1 MDYKF
6 MSNFVEINEVGLRDG
21 LQNQSTLIPAIDK
34 LKLADKL
41 IQANIKFIEA
51 TSFVSPK
58 AVPQMAD
65 AAEILSGLPA
75 LTPNKDICYTSL
87 VPNMRGYENAM
98 ANNVNSI
105 AVVLATT
112 DSFNQKNLNM
122 SLEKTRAVCREL
134 IHQAKQDNIKIR
146 AYISGACA
154 CPYDGKQTVA
164 IVRELTN
171 EMGESGADK
180 ISSADTTGAGSTAQI
195 NEIFET
201 LLMEHSPEK
210 FNVHFHDTR
219 GQAIAM
225 SWEAIR
231 MGIRKFDSSIAGL
244 GGCPFAPG
252 AKGNVAT
259 EDLVYMLHSSGFDT
273 GIDFEKRIEAVS
285 VAETITQSKLGGKI
299 MPWVL
304 TQKEKNRSIQL

>member
-1 MDYKF
+1 

-21 LQNQSTLIPAIDK
+21 LQNQSTLIPAKDK
-34 LKLADKL
+34 LKLAEKL

-65 AAEILSGLPA
+65 AAEILAGLPA
-75 LTPNKDICYTSL
+75 LSNEKNICYTAL
-87 VPNMRGYENAM
+87 VPNMRGYELAM
-98 ANNVNSI
+98 ANNVKSI

-134 IHQAKQDNIKIR
+134 IQQAKQDNIKVR

-154 CPYDGKQTVA
+154 CPYDGKQPVA
-164 IVRELTN
+164 LVRELTN
-171 EMGESGADK
+171 DMVESGADE
-180 ISSADTTGAGSTAQI
+180 ISIADTTGAGSPAQI

-259 EDLVYMLHSSGFDT
+259 EDLVYMLHSSGFKT
-273 GIDFEKRIEAVS
+273 GIDFEKLLIAIQ
-285 VAETITQSKLGGKI
+285 VAEEITHSELGGKI
-299 MPWVL
+299 MPWVK
-304 TQKEKNRSIQL
+304 TQLEKNRAIVF

>member
-1 MDYKF
+1 

-21 LQNQSTLIPAIDK
+21 LQNQSTLISPSNK

-65 AAEILSGLPA
+65 AIDVLAGLSA
-75 LTPNKDICYTSL
+75 LTPNNDICYTAL

-98 ANNVNSI
+98 ANNVKSVAI
-105 AVVLATT
+105 VLATT
-112 DSFNQKNLNM
+112 DSFNEKNLNM

-134 IHQAKQDNIKIR
+134 LQRANQDGIKIR

-154 CPYDGKQTVA
+154 CPYDGKQPVS

-171 EMGESGADK
+171 EMVENGANE
-180 ISSADTTGAGSTAQI
+180 ISIADTTGAGSPAQI

-259 EDLVYMLHSSGFDT
+259 EDLVYMLHSSGFKT
-273 GIDFEKRIEAVS
+273 GIDFEKLIDAIT
-285 VAETITQSKLGGKI
+285 VAEEITQSKLGGKI
-299 MPWVL
+299 MPWVK
-304 TQKEKNRSIQL
+304 TQLEKNRSIQF

>member
-1 MDYKF
+1 MD
-6 MSNFVEINEVGLRDG
+6 NFVEINEVGLRDG
-21 LQNQSTLIPAIDK
+21 LQNQSTLISVSDK
-34 LKLADKL
+34 LELAEKL

-65 AAEILSGLPA
+65 AVEVLSGLPS
-75 LTPNKDICYTSL
+75 LSPKNDICYTAL

-98 ANNVNSI
+98 ANNVKSVAI
-105 AVVLATT
+105 VLATT
-112 DSFNQKNLNM
+112 DSFNEKNLNM
-122 SLEKTRAVCREL
+122 SLEKTRTVCREL
-134 IHQAKQDNIKIR
+134 IQQANKDKIKVR

-154 CPYDGKQTVA
+154 CPYDGKQPVS

-171 EMGESGADK
+171 EMVESGADE
-180 ISSADTTGAGSTAQI
+180 ISIADTTGAGSPNQI

-201 LLMEHSPEK
+201 LLLEHSAEK
-210 FNVHFHDTR
+210 FNVHLHDTR

-225 SWEAIR
+225 AWEAIR

-259 EDLVYMLHSSGFDT
+259 EDLIYMLHSSGFKT
-273 GIDFEKRIEAVS
+273 GIEFEKLFDAIE
-285 VAETITQSKLGGKI
+285 VAGRITQSQLGGKI
-299 MPWVL
+299 MPWVQ
-304 TQKEKNRSIQL
+304 TQKEKGLDITFA